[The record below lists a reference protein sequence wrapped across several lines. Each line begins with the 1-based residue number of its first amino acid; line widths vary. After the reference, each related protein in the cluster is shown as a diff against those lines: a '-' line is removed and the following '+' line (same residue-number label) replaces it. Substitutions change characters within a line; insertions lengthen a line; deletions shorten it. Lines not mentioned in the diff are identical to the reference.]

1 MKLIKLKHLIP
12 LFLLLVLMKPNANA
26 QLNGV
31 DIDFMSPKTY
41 EIGGLTITGAESYDK
56 NALLLI
62 AGLKV
67 GDEIMV
73 PGEEVSTAIKNLWDE
88 DLFSDVSINIERIVS
103 STIFLNISVKERGRI
118 SKFNFSGVKKSD
130 QDKIREKINLYDG
143 KIITENLLINT
154 KRIIRSFYIEKGFNN
169 VQVDVAETVD
179 SSKFNSKILTFVID
193 KKEKVKIKE
202 INITGNTSI
211 KEGKLKR
218 SMKDTRERSI
228 LNIFKTAKFNQ
239 TAFKRDK
246 QNLLNA
252 YQEEGFRDARIVSDS
267 VYKLDD
273 KFLGIDIHIDEG
285 NKYYFRNITWVGN
298 TKYRSGQLDTI
309 LGIKSG
315 DVYNKALL
323 DERLFMSAN
332 STDITSLYMDRGYLF
347 FNLNPVEVRVE
358 GDSIDLEMR
367 IQEGKQARIRRI
379 IINGNTKTNE
389 HVILREIRTKPGDL
403 FSRNDIIRTQREL
416 ANLQYFDPEQFQV
429 NPIPDPVA
437 GTVDIEYTLAEKS
450 SDQIELSGGYGAGR
464 LIGTL
469 GLTFNNFS
477 IKNFFKKESWQPLP
491 SGDGQRLSIRGQ
503 TNGRF
508 FQSYNFSFT
517 EPWLGGKKPIAFSVS
532 AFHSLFSNGL
542 QKEDPARRSVAITG
556 AAVSLG
562 RRLKWPDDFF
572 SSRHELSYQYY
583 DVNNYGSIFAF
594 ADGIANLLTYQY
606 TISRNSISDP
616 IYPRSG
622 SNFLVSGKFTPPYS
636 LFDNLSDDD
645 YAGLSDQDLFYWT
658 EMYKLKFKAEWYQP
672 LTKDKKLVL
681 SPRIG
686 LAFMGAY
693 NQAKGVSPF
702 ERFYLGGSGLTG
714 FQMDGREII
723 ALRGY
728 DDLAV
733 SPGVGAPLIA
743 KYTMELR
750 YPLSLNPSATVYGL
764 AFAEA
769 GNTWTSFKEF
779 DPFQVKRSL
788 GVGVRIFLPM
798 FGLLGVDYGWGF
810 DRLEPYQQG
819 AAANNETIQT
829 QGYRGQFH
837 FTIGMNLGEL

>member
-1 MKLIKLKHLIP
+1 MMKLSKLLKYTLF
-12 LFLLLVLMKPNANA
+12 FLLISATLISRA
-26 QLNGV
+26 QINGV
-31 DIDFMSPKTY
+31 DIDFLSPKEY
-41 EIGGLTITGAESYDK
+41 EVGGITVSGAESYDK

-62 AGLKV
+62 AGIKV
-67 GDEIMV
+67 GDKITV
-73 PGEEVSTAIKNLWDE
+73 PGEDVSKALRNLWDE
-88 DLFSDVSINIERIVS
+88 GLFSDIEIKAERVVGK
-103 STIFLNISVKERGRI
+103 TIFLNVTLKERGRI
-118 SKFNFSGVKKSD
+118 SKFNFKGIKKND
-130 QDKIREKINLYDG
+130 QDKIREKINLYEG

-154 KRIIRSFYIEKGFNN
+154 KRIIKSFYIEKGFNN
-169 VQVDVAETVD
+169 AQIDVIESID

-193 KKEKVKIKE
+193 KKDKVKIGE
-202 INITGNTSI
+202 INIIGESSI
-211 KEGKLKR
+211 KKNKLKR
-218 SMKDTRERSI
+218 SMKDTREQSI
-228 LNIFKTAKFNQ
+228 FNIFKSAKFNQ
-239 TAFKRDK
+239 SAYKRDK
-246 QNLLNA
+246 QNLINA
-252 YQEEGFRDARIVSDS
+252 FQEEGFRDARIVSDS
-267 VYKLDD
+267 VYKIDENH
-273 KFLGIDIHIDEG
+273 LGINITIDEG
-285 NKYYFRNITWVGN
+285 NKYYFRDINWVGN

-309 LGIKSG
+309 LGIKRG

-332 STDITSLYMDRGYLF
+332 NTDITSLYMDRGYLF

-367 IQEGKQARIRRI
+367 INEGKQARVRRI
-379 IINGNTKTNE
+379 ILNGNTKTND
-389 HVILREIRTKPGDL
+389 HVIIREIRTKPGDL
-403 FSRNDIIRTQREL
+403 FSRKDIIRTQREL

-429 NPIPDPVA
+429 NPIPDPVT
-437 GTVDIEYTLAEKS
+437 GTVDIEYTVAEKS

-477 IKNFFKKESWQPLP
+477 IKNFFDGDSWQPLP

-517 EPWLGGKKPIAFSVS
+517 EPWLGGKKPISFSVS

-542 QKEDPARRSVAITG
+542 QRDDPQRRSVGITG
-556 AAVSLG
+556 GSISLG
-562 RRLKWPDDFF
+562 RRLKVPDDFF
-572 SSRHELSYQYY
+572 SERFELSYQYY

-594 ADGIANLLTYQY
+594 ANGIANLLTFQY
-606 TISRNSISDP
+606 TLMRNSISDL

-622 SNFLVSGKFTPPYS
+622 SNFLISAKTTPPYS
-636 LFDNLSDDD
+636 MFDNLDDED
-645 YAGLSDQDLFYWT
+645 YAGLSEQDLFLWT
-658 EMYKLKFKAEWYQP
+658 ELYKIKFKAEWYQP

-686 LAFMGAY
+686 FAFMGAY

-728 DDLAV
+728 DDLAI
-733 SPGVGAPLIA
+733 SPNVGAPIIA

-750 YPLSLNPSATVYGL
+750 YPISLNPSATVYTL

-769 GNTWTSFKEF
+769 GNTWTNFKDF

-810 DRLEPYQQG
+810 DQLEPYQQG
-819 AAANNETIQT
+819 AAANNELINS